1 MWTQEHRR
9 IYRREGRIPERL
21 RDAEWSRLA
30 PLIPSTLP
38 GVRPCKTEMRAAMNA
53 IPYLL
58 RTDCLR
64 RCLPREGFP
73 PCSTVYN
80 IFRKFQRECSWEA
93 NDRDGATPG
102 HWDGRPL
109 TGQIGASGHLTS
121 THEIEVRGKLRNR
134 IGKIFRTLCMI

>member
-1 MWTQEHRR
+1 MVVLGTADLVNLARR
-9 IYRREGRIPERL
+9 KTVQD
-21 RDAEWSRLA
+21 RDASGDE
-30 PLIPSTLP
+30 
-38 GVRPCKTEMRAAMNA
+38 CH
-53 IPYLL
+53 PYLL